1 VPGGTLD
8 LDWLRRAGGDPRA
21 GPSHQA
27 PEQIANPRVRVHPRP
42 PSPSLA
48 PSTYWAMEPSNLAT
62 SLRSHRELPCTIHG
76 LGLSPYPVVPRRMVL
91 SSLNLREG
99 EREGEEGVTNVEDV
113 VDVIV
118 AEEDDGDELVEVILV
133 PESPPRRSAYK

>member
-1 VPGGTLD
+1 
-8 LDWLRRAGGDPRA
+8 
-21 GPSHQA
+21 
-27 PEQIANPRVRVHPRP
+27 
-42 PSPSLA
+42 
-48 PSTYWAMEPSNLAT
+48 
-62 SLRSHRELPCTIHG
+62 
-76 LGLSPYPVVPRRMVL
+76 MVL

-99 EREGEEGVTNVEDV
+99 EREGEEGVTDVEDV